1 MSNSLLE
8 KFFRF
13 GAKIIVRTMYSC
25 DFKGFEENIPKSG
38 GALIIANHV
47 SYMDGLIL
55 NCASPR
61 PLRFIIDEDIY
72 NLPVVN
78 YFMKMDK
85 AIPVKASKDSVRSMI
100 EKVTEAINHGDLVA
114 IFPEGQITYSGN
126 LSRFKFG
133 IEWLLKEN
141 KVDVIPVILEGLWG
155 SMFSRKYLDPK
166 YRFKFIPRYFRK
178 KIKAICGKPIAHE
191 KATINYMQ
199 RQMMKMMAEVTIGG
213 Q

>member
-1 MSNSLLE
+1 MLNKLLE

-13 GAKIIVRTMYSC
+13 GAKMVVRLTYSC
-25 DFKGFEENIPKSG
+25 AFKGFEENIPKEG

-61 PLRFIIDEDIY
+61 PIRFIIDEDIY
-72 NLPVVN
+72 NLPLVN
-78 YFMKMDK
+78 YFMRMDR

-100 EKVTEAINHGDLVA
+100 EKVTEAISQGDLVA

-141 KVDVIPVILEGLWG
+141 QVDVIPIVLDGLWG
-155 SMFSRKYLDPK
+155 SVFSRKYLDPK
-166 YRFKFIPRYFRK
+166 YKFKFIPRYYRM
-178 KIKAICGKPIAHE
+178 KIKAICGKPIPHE
-191 KATINYMQ
+191 KATINYLQ
-199 RQMMKMMAEVTIGG
+199 RQMMKMIAEIRLAG